1 MNSKSAHDS
10 ILESFRKVQLT
21 QANEAA
27 TRLKVIDRVIK
38 EVLGW
43 TEDDISPEEHVS
55 EDGKTTYADYV
66 LRTANSAI
74 VVEAKKVGAS
84 FEITPSSIRKQK
96 LSTSFVSGELGDA
109 IVQARDYAR
118 KLGIDFAAV
127 TNGSAWI
134 VFPAQRHDMVQFN
147 DSFALIFPSLASIL
161 HDDYQEF
168 VGLLARDSVVDGS
181 LEITLIGRSENQF
194 GTRKLGHAFTSR
206 YRPQPNNP
214 IFPLI
219 EEAVVTAFSDSIAEL
234 DADSLEKCYV
244 STPETIKF
252 DNRINL
258 QISKRQ
264 HLFATQPTR
273 PMKQSESN
281 VLRQKLAQSVA
292 KVKPLAILILGSVGS
307 GKTTFLHYTRK
318 VKAADIF
325 KKKKDE
331 LYPHWIYIDF
341 RNCED
346 QSAALDFIY
355 SRLLEYIISDDYF
368 KDYDRCI
375 KDAYAKEVDALRSG
389 PLFLVSRN
397 KEQFDAEVTKIMTED
412 YKKVAPYVDKLITHA
427 SKQTSIFLVID
438 NVDQFEL
445 EEDQSR
451 LFSETISLGHKLG
464 VNLVMSIRGSTYAKY
479 RNSATFDAFDFDP
492 LQIDPPKISSV
503 LSKRFALAKQL
514 LNGKKGDF
522 IAENGAHVRLENVA
536 DIIELVQSSVL
547 GTEIG
552 NRIEVLATEDVRLAL
567 RMTREFLEFGYSDP
581 GRAWQTYKSQGRYV
595 MPKQE
600 AFRAILLGNR
610 KVYSEEYAPIANPF
624 DSKLSITSAQLLRL
638 YVLSGVVNFASS
650 QTFRHIDG
658 TEIAESLR
666 RIGFGDSIALRI
678 LQDLCQYRFLH
689 TASQN
694 EPDLHSSFFPT
705 RLGGYIV
712 RDLIA
717 YFAFLENVMFD
728 TFIAD
733 NTLWEKMRALSHR
746 IEGTRNVV
754 ERVKLRIERVQS
766 FVAYLEQLYLPLQM
780 ESRKRNLAAEWCGNP
795 FDETKGLLNAEFER
809 VLSSA
814 QKNYGAGSS
823 DTSKVQGDD
832 E

>member
-1 MNSKSAHDS
+1 MNSKSAHNS
-10 ILESFRKVQLT
+10 ILESFRKVQLA

-43 TEDDISPEEHVS
+43 TDDDISPEEHVS

-74 VVEAKKVGAS
+74 IVEAKKIGAS
-84 FEITPSSIRKQK
+84 FDLVSSSVRKQK
-96 LSTSFVSGELGDA
+96 LSSAFVSGQLGDA

-134 VFPAQRHDMVQFN
+134 VFPAQRHDQVQFN
-147 DSFALIFPSLASIL
+147 DSYALIFPSLVSAL
-161 HDDYQEF
+161 HDNYQDF
-168 VGLLARDSVVDGS
+168 VELLARDSVVDGS
-181 LEITLIGRSENQF
+181 LEVRLIGRYENQF
-194 GTRKLGHAFTSR
+194 GTRKLGHAFTATH
-206 YRPQPNNP
+206 RPQPSNP
-214 IFPLI
+214 IYPLI

-234 DADSLEKCYV
+234 DAASLEKCYV

-258 QISKRQ
+258 HISKRE
-264 HLFATQPTR
+264 HLFHTQPAR
-273 PMKQSESN
+273 PMKTSESN
-281 VLRQKLAQSVA
+281 VLREKLAHSVA

-325 KKKKDE
+325 NKGKDNP
-331 LYPHWIYIDF
+331 YPHWIYIDF
-341 RNCED
+341 RNCQD
-346 QSAALDFIY
+346 QSSALDFIY
-355 SRLLEYIISDDYF
+355 RQLLEYIISDEYFRDYN
-368 KDYDRCI
+368 RCI
-375 KDAYAKEVDALRSG
+375 KNAYKKEVDALRAG
-389 PLFLVSRN
+389 PLFLIAKN
-397 KEQFDAEVTKIMTED
+397 EEKFDAEVTKVMTDD
-412 YKKVAPYVDKLITHA
+412 YNKIIPYVDKLLTHA
-427 SKQTSIFLVID
+427 SKHSAIFLVID
-438 NVDQFEL
+438 NVDQFEH

-451 LFSETISLGHKLG
+451 LFSETISIGHKLG
-464 VNLVMSIRGSTYAKY
+464 INLVMSIRGSTYAKY

-514 LNGKKGDF
+514 LSGKRGEF
-522 IAENGAHVRLENVA
+522 VAANGAHVKLDNVA

-552 NRIEVLATEDVRLAL
+552 NRIEVLSTEDVRLAL

-581 GRAWQTYKSQGRYV
+581 GGAWQTYKRKGSYV

-610 KVYSEEYAPIANPF
+610 RVYSEEYSPIANPF

-638 YVLSGVVNFASS
+638 YVLSGIVNFASS

-658 TEIAESLR
+658 TAIAESLR
-666 RIGFGDSIALRI
+666 KIGFGDAIALRI

-717 YFAFLENVMFD
+717 YFVFLENVMFD

-733 NTLWEKMRALSHR
+733 NAVWERMRDLSYR
-746 IEGTRNVV
+746 IEETSDKV
-754 ERVKLRIERVQS
+754 ERVRLRIERVKN
-766 FVAYLEQLYLPLQM
+766 FVGYLEQLYLPLEK
-780 ESRKRNLAAEWCGNP
+780 ESRKRNLAAEWCNNP
-795 FDETKGLLNAEFER
+795 FDEAKTLLETEFSR

-814 QKNYGAGSS
+814 VRNYGKGSNGNAMIHF
-823 DTSKVQGDD
+823 DY